1 MNANLDTGRAQ
12 PPGSRPGPGFGR
24 VDPAGPDL
32 SGNNSGNSCGS
43 ADTQLPLLEL
53 RSIAKSFGPVEAIK
67 DVSLKLQRGRVH
79 TLLGE
84 NGAGKSTLM
93 KILAGVYE
101 PTRGELLLRGKPVT
115 FTRPADA
122 QAAGIS
128 IIYQELSLATNLSV
142 AENVFAGHEPRR
154 FGVADFRA
162 LTRRTQQL
170 MDELG
175 IHIDADAPVAR
186 LSMAQRQLVEIAKA
200 LSHDAE
206 LVIMDEPTSSL
217 SDREAEIL
225 FDIVM
230 KLKARGKAVVYISHR
245 MNEIMRISDDIS
257 VMRDGRY
264 ISTSDKHGTTIG
276 TLINL
281 MVGRAM
287 SDVYPRRA
295 QPYVR
300 PAQPLLEVRGLSLAN
315 TFSDI
320 SFALHAGEILGFF
333 GLIGAGRSDVM
344 NALFG
349 VGSPSGEIVMNGK
362 RLKLRS
368 PEDAISA
375 GLAFVTEDRKHQGL
389 VLMHS
394 IAQNVTMASFE
405 RKGSRFGMLSSRFER
420 EATRNAIDRMKIRA
434 SHADQAVGDLSG
446 GNQQKVVFSKW
457 LTLTP
462 KVLILDEPTRGVDVG
477 AKFEIYRV
485 IRELAAAGTAI
496 ILVSSELPE
505 ALAMSDR
512 LVVMREKRI
521 VKQFDAAGLS
531 PETVMSYATGA
542 MQS

>member
-1 MNANLDTGRAQ
+1 MDSRDAAARA
-12 PPGSRPGPGFGR
+12 
-24 VDPAGPDL
+24 AGA
-32 SGNNSGNSCGS
+32 
-43 ADTQLPLLEL
+43 ADDALAAPLLEL

-67 DVSLKLQRGRVH
+67 DVSLKLHRGRVH

-93 KILAGVYE
+93 KILAGVYQ
-101 PTRGELLLRGKPVT
+101 PTRGEVLLHGRPVAFAT
-115 FTRPADA
+115 PANA
-122 QAAGIS
+122 QQAGIS
-128 IIYQELSLATNLSV
+128 IIYQELSLAANLSV

-154 FGVADFRA
+154 FGIVDFRA
-162 LTRRTQQL
+162 LTRQTQHL
-170 MDELG
+170 LDDLG
-175 IHIDADAPVAR
+175 IRIDPGAPVSR
-186 LSMAQRQLVEIAKA
+186 LSMAERQLVEIAKG
-200 LSHDAE
+200 LSRDAD

-230 KLKARGKAVVYISHR
+230 KLRSRGKAVVYISHR
-245 MNEIMRISDDIS
+245 MDEIMRISDDIS

-264 ISTSDKHGTTIG
+264 ITTANKHDTTIG
-276 TLINL
+276 ALITL
-281 MVGRAM
+281 MVGREM
-287 SDVYPRRA
+287 SDVYPRREQA
-295 QPYVR
+295 YVR
-300 PAQPLLEVRGLSLAN
+300 PTEPLLKVSGLTLQGKFHDVGFEV
-315 TFSDI
+315 
-320 SFALHAGEILGFF
+320 HAGEILGFF

-349 VGSPSGEIVMNGK
+349 IGRPSGEIVMNGK

-368 PEDAISA
+368 PEQAISA
-375 GLAFVTEDRKHQGL
+375 GIAFVTEDRKHEGL

-394 IAQNVTMASFE
+394 IAHNVTMASFE
-405 RKGSRFGMLSSRFER
+405 RKGSRFGILASRFE
-420 EATRNAIDRMKIRA
+420 ETETRHAIARMNIKSA
-434 SHADQAVGDLSG
+434 GPHQAVGDLSG

-457 LTLTP
+457 LALKPTL
-462 KVLILDEPTRGVDVG
+462 LILDEPTRGVDVG

-512 LVVMREKRI
+512 LAVMREKRI
-521 VKQFDAAGLS
+521 VKQFDMAGLT

>member
-1 MNANLDTGRAQ
+1 MNATLETRRAQ
-12 PPGSRPGPGFGR
+12 PPAPRSAALASGVMDLHDEPVG
-24 VDPAGPDL
+24 AGD
-32 SGNNSGNSCGS
+32 
-43 ADTQLPLLEL
+43 QLPFLEL

-67 DVSLKLQRGRVH
+67 DVSLKLRRGRVH

-101 PTRGELLLRGKPVT
+101 PTRGELLLRGQPIR
-115 FTRPADA
+115 FSRPAES

-154 FGVADFRA
+154 FGIVDFRA
-162 LTRRTQQL
+162 LTRQTQQL

-175 IHIDADAPVAR
+175 IHIDPGTPVSR
-186 LSMAQRQLVEIAKA
+186 LSIAQRQLVEIAKA

-245 MNEIMRISDDIS
+245 MDEIMRISDDIS

-264 ISTSDKHGTTIG
+264 ISTSDKNDTTIG

-281 MVGRAM
+281 MVGREM
-287 SDVYPRRA
+287 SDVYPRRT
-295 QPYVR
+295 QPPVR
-300 PAQPLLEVRGLSLAN
+300 RTQPLLEVRGLAREGK
-315 TFSDI
+315 FSDI
-320 SFALHAGEILGFF
+320 GFDLFAGEILGFF

-349 VGSPSGEIVMNGK
+349 VGRASGEILMNGR

-368 PEDAISA
+368 PEDAIAA
-375 GLAFVTEDRKHQGL
+375 GIAFVTEDRKHEGL

-405 RKGSRFGMLSSRFER
+405 LKGSRFGILSNRFER
-420 EATRNAIDRMKIRA
+420 DETRSAIERMNIRA
-434 SHADQAVGDLSG
+434 SSADQAVGDLSG

-457 LTLTP
+457 LALKP

-505 ALAMSDR
+505 TLAMSDR

>member
-1 MNANLDTGRAQ
+1 MSVRADAN
-12 PPGSRPGPGFGR
+12 RPGPGR
-24 VDPAGPDL
+24 PSSP
-32 SGNNSGNSCGS
+32 SGV
-43 ADTQLPLLEL
+43 ADAIPGAASLRPEAVAPLLEL
-53 RSIAKSFGPVEAIK
+53 RGIAKSFGPVEAIK
-67 DVSLKLQRGRVH
+67 DVSLKLRRGRVH

-93 KILAGVYE
+93 KILAGVYQ
-101 PTRGELLLRGKPVT
+101 PTRGELLLDGQPVV
-115 FTRPADA
+115 FSRPADA
-122 QAAGIS
+122 QHAGVS
-128 IIYQELSLATNLSV
+128 IIYQELSLAANLSV
-142 AENVFAGHEPRR
+142 AENIFAGHEPRR
-154 FGVADFRA
+154 FGVVDFRE
-162 LTRRTQQL
+162 LTRRTHEL
-170 MDELG
+170 LDELG
-175 IHIDADAPVAR
+175 IPIDPAASVSK

-200 LSHDAE
+200 LSRDAD

-217 SDREAEIL
+217 SDRDADLL

-230 KLKARGKAVVYISHR
+230 KLKARGKAIVYISHR
-245 MNEIMRISDDIS
+245 MDEIMRISDDIS

-264 ISTSDKHGTTIG
+264 IATENKTDTTIG
-276 TLINL
+276 ALITL
-281 MVGRAM
+281 MVGREM

-295 QPYVR
+295 TPYLR
-300 PAQPLLEVRGLSLAN
+300 GGKALLDVRGLTLDTKFN
-315 TFSDI
+315 DI
-320 SFALHAGEILGFF
+320 SFDVHPGEIVGFF

-349 VGSPSGEIVMNGK
+349 IGRPSGEIVMDGK

-368 PEDAISA
+368 PENAISA
-375 GLAFVTEDRKHQGL
+375 GIAFVTEDRKHQGL

-405 RKGSRFGMLSSRFER
+405 RKGSRFGILRSRFESD
-420 EATRNAIDRMKIRA
+420 ETASAITQMNIKAHGPYQR
-434 SHADQAVGDLSG
+434 VGDLSG

-457 LTLTP
+457 LALKP
-462 KVLILDEPTRGVDVG
+462 KLLILDEPTRGVDVG

-496 ILVSSELPE
+496 VLVSSELPE

-521 VKQFDAAGLS
+521 VKQFDTAGLT